1 MSHKICHYC
10 LQISDSFSLQGKYK
24 TNNEKFL
31 CYRLCNL
38 CNQKLIGINSYSDK
52 QGRQTFLTTV
62 KANAKNYPEYA

>member
-10 LQISDSFSLQGKYK
+10 LQTSDSFSINGQFK

-31 CYRLCNL
+31 CYRLCHP
-38 CNQKLIGINSYSDK
+38 CSQKLIGINSYSDK

-62 KANAKNYPEYA
+62 KTNAKKIPEYV